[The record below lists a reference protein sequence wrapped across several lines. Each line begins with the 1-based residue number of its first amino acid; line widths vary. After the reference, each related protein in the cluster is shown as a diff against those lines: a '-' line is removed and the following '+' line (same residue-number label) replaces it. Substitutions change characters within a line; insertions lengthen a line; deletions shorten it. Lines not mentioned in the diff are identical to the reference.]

1 MTGMM
6 EFLEDLINHPEKANN
21 IGEMIVKT
29 ELFFDDMLKK
39 LKEGSLEEQEEIRE
53 AFKKIGE
60 MAEQKMEQ
68 IASSKGMTK
77 EEMAESIKNPRNFSK
92 EDWQSL
98 QGLQENLSSK
108 TEVFVEKKEQKNK
121 KTSHKRSRWM
131 SA

>member
-108 TEVFVEKKEQKNK
+108 TEVFVEKKEEKKK